1 MSELTEIVKR
11 AMVETVV
18 DIGQLS
24 ASEKYQLN
32 KAVKRGWLAK
42 GKAGPFPVLKTVYAV
57 PTFDFAASR
66 ERYVAEAMRIADIER
81 QLRAN
86 GYFDTTSPNYGKD
99 LGV

>member
-1 MSELTEIVKR
+1 MIPAIVKR

-24 ASEKYQLN
+24 NSEKYQLN

-42 GKAGPFPVLKTVYAV
+42 GKAGPFPRIKTVYAV

-66 ERYVAEAMRIADIER
+66 ERYVNLALALAE
-81 QLRAN
+81 L
-86 GYFDTTSPNYGKD
+86 DTIRLDPRRRSNSSQSN
-99 LGV
+99 